1 MEERHSQAQTLLAIT
16 EAVGPAAAFLARRL
30 LEQAARE
37 ASERCRDLL
46 WYARSF
52 TSPRVE
58 RAALR
63 LLDYGIQDLDAL
75 RFLLE
80 HDLDVL
86 VGRLDVDFDGQLRL
100 DLRVDDPSR

>member
-1 MEERHSQAQTLLAIT
+1 M
-16 EAVGPAAAFLARRL
+16 
-30 LEQAARE
+30 
-37 ASERCRDLL
+37 

-52 TSPRVE
+52 TAPRVE

-86 VGRLDVDFDGQLRL
+86 VGRIDVDFDGQLRL
-100 DLRVDDPSR
+100 NLTADDSSR